1 MPFIEVIEFR
11 CSGAVPT
18 ITKML
23 KKADEIRLQELEKIS
38 SKLSGLSP
46 AHYKTVEKV
55 TRGIVGKLVSGPM
68 HHLKANGGGD
78 ADGRRVIRQFQQ
90 AFQLY

>member
-1 MPFIEVIEFR
+1 M

-18 ITKML
+18 ITRML
-23 KKADEIRLQELEKIS
+23 KKADDIRLHELEKIS
-38 SKLSGLSP
+38 GKLSGLSP

-55 TRGIVGKLVSGPM
+55 TRGIVNKLVSGPM
-68 HHLKANGGGD
+68 QHLKVNGGGD
-78 ADGRRVIRQFQQ
+78 ADSRRVVRQFQQ